1 LSSFFSRKPIA
12 LDNPSVTDF
21 LNSFF
26 KPVLLAANPQG
37 VTILILLLLI
47 LLLISFFVAGA
58 EVAFFSLT
66 YKDINMLKTKQH
78 PAARRIISLLDQPKT
93 LLASLLITNSFVNI
107 GIIILSNFVID
118 EFVTIEAHYFW
129 VEFLIKVIAVTFLL
143 VLFGEILPKVWATQ
157 NNIRFAYSASL
168 LVEVV
173 NSVFKGFSNWLVGY
187 ADRIERGLGH
197 GKSNVYSLEELDHAI
212 DLTTHQDA
220 TEEEKNI
227 LKGIVKFGNI
237 TVKQIMKTRLDVSG
251 IDINTSFGE
260 LVKRV
265 EDLHYSRLPVYKQS
279 MDEVVGMIHT
289 KDLMPYLA
297 EEPEFEWQKLMRQP
311 FFVPEQ
317 KLIEDLLRE
326 FQSKRIHFAVVVDE
340 FGGTEGIVTLEDIL
354 EEIIGDIKDEF
365 DDEESGN
372 KKLDDYNYIF
382 EGRTMINDAS
392 KAMGIPAETFDRVRG
407 ESESLAGLLLE
418 LAGEIPQVNSE
429 VPCGDFTFTVQEI
442 DKNRIK
448 KVKVTIKPQPPED

>member
-1 LSSFFSRKPIA
+1 
-12 LDNPSVTDF
+12 LDYPSVTVF
-21 LNSFF
+21 LGSFF
-26 KPVLLAANPQG
+26 RPVLLAANPQG
-37 VTILILLLLI
+37 VTILILLLLV
-47 LLLISFFVAGA
+47 LLLISFFVSGA

-78 PAARRIISLLDQPKT
+78 PAARRIISLLDHPKT

-107 GIIILSNFVID
+107 GIIIMSNFVID
-118 EFVTIEAHYFW
+118 EFMTIEASYFW

-157 NNIRFAYSASL
+157 NNIRFAYNASL

-173 NSVFKGFSNWLVGY
+173 NSVFKGFSNWLVGFS
-187 ADRIERGLGH
+187 DRIERGLGS
-197 GKSNVYSLEELDHAI
+197 GKSNKYSLQELDHAI

-237 TVKQIMKTRLDVSG
+237 TVKQIMKTRLEVSG
-251 IDINTSFGE
+251 IDFNTSFGE
-260 LVKRV
+260 LIKRV
-265 EDLHYSRLPVYKQS
+265 EDLHYSRLPVYKQNL
-279 MDEVVGMIHT
+279 DEVVGIIHT
-289 KDLMPYLA
+289 KDLVPYLTEA
-297 EEPEFEWQKLMRQP
+297 PDFEWHKLMRQP
-311 FFVPEQ
+311 FFVHEQ

-354 EEIIGDIKDEF
+354 EEIIGEIKDEF
-365 DDEESGN
+365 DEEETGN
-372 KKLDDYNYIF
+372 KKIDDHTYIF
-382 EGRTMINDAS
+382 EGRTTINDACR
-392 KAMGIPAETFDRVRG
+392 AMTLPPETFEKVRG

-418 LAGEIPQVNSE
+418 LAGEIPQANAE
-429 VPCGDFTFTVQEI
+429 VPCGDFIFTVLEL

-448 KVKVTIKPQPPED
+448 KVKVHINPQLEEA

>member
-1 LSSFFSRKPIA
+1 
-12 LDNPSVTDF
+12 
-21 LNSFF
+21 
-26 KPVLLAANPQG
+26 
-37 VTILILLLLI
+37 
-47 LLLISFFVAGA
+47 VAGA

-212 DLTTHQDA
+212 DLST
-220 TEEEKNI
+220 N
-227 LKGIVKFGNI
+227 
-237 TVKQIMKTRLDVSG
+237 
-251 IDINTSFGE
+251 
-260 LVKRV
+260 
-265 EDLHYSRLPVYKQS
+265 
-279 MDEVVGMIHT
+279 
-289 KDLMPYLA
+289 
-297 EEPEFEWQKLMRQP
+297 
-311 FFVPEQ
+311 
-317 KLIEDLLRE
+317 
-326 FQSKRIHFAVVVDE
+326 
-340 FGGTEGIVTLEDIL
+340 
-354 EEIIGDIKDEF
+354 
-365 DDEESGN
+365 
-372 KKLDDYNYIF
+372 
-382 EGRTMINDAS
+382 NDAS
-392 KAMGIPAETFDRVRG
+392 QVAAMNNTAARHNEIIMARPTAAAPPRASSTRVEMPSKPRKL
-407 ESESLAGLLLE
+407 SVATDSAAKITPLLNLAGCSS
-418 LAGEIPQVNSE
+418 GSV
-429 VPCGDFTFTVQEI
+429 D
-442 DKNRIK
+442 R
-448 KVKVTIKPQPPED
+448 